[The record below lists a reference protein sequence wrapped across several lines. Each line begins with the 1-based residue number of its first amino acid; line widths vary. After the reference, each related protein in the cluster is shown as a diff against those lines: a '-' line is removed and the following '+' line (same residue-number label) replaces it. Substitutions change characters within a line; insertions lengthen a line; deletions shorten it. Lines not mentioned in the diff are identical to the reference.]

1 MAFMGTFD
9 ASKDLA
15 KVDTPY
21 KFFVDTYDDLKG
33 SRDQNIQECQDI
45 GIGIGSE
52 EIDEVVS
59 GILGGILTKVVPGVV
74 VDSEENLVK
83 LGMEYLVGILDGIIK
98 FFDGVNSVKALRGII
113 GAILGTVEAGD
124 DGEIVV
130 AKEDLVKLAM
140 KYLDN
145 PTKDIATGVAEF
157 MVVKKAKKAKEA
169 KEILEVEK
177 VMVVEEDMNVKNTDI
192 KYKLKLKFK
201 SIEASSLSFQ
211 AVKNTN
217 NDEVLD
223 DFARSIREMQAARRV
238 WDKKY
243 RGTSAN
249 DFPQFHRQTFQQN
262 FENLIQGEEDLDKIE
277 QEFQEDAKFDLAK
290 WTNECFGNSSAR
302 VPLYARGKDKY

>member
-15 KVDTPY
+15 K
-21 KFFVDTYDDLKG
+21 DDMKG

-45 GIGIGSE
+45 GIGSE
-52 EIDEVVS
+52 EIDEIIS
-59 GILGGILTKVVPGVV
+59 GILGGILTK
-74 VDSEENLVK
+74 
-83 LGMEYLVGILDGIIK
+83 
-98 FFDGVNSVKALRGII
+98 
-113 GAILGTVEAGD
+113 
-124 DGEIVV
+124 
-130 AKEDLVKLAM
+130 
-140 KYLDN
+140 
-145 PTKDIATGVAEF
+145 DIATGVTEF
-157 MVVKKAKKAKEA
+157 MVVEEDEEAKKAKEA
-169 KEILEVEK
+169 KVAKKIKEILEVKKVKK
-177 VMVVEEDMNVKNTDI
+177 VMVVEEDKNVKKTNI

-238 WDKKY
+238 RDKKY

-249 DFPQFHRQTFQQN
+249 DFPQFHRQIFQQN
-262 FENLIQGEEDLDKIE
+262 SEDLIQGKEDLDKIE